1 MSFHAKNHK
10 YTFVIPTHLTMTR
23 EQRVNLQ
30 YYSAIAMLVCGVALT
45 IAGFIVPPTGE
56 ISDSVLWFA
65 AQTMI
70 YAGSVF
76 GVNVYVNDKFN
87 SIRERLGIQD
97 KEDGKEVKKA

>member
-1 MSFHAKNHK
+1 
-10 YTFVIPTHLTMTR
+10 MTR
-23 EQRVNLQ
+23 EQRINIQ
-30 YYSAIAMLVCGVALT
+30 YISAIGMLVCGVLLT

-87 SIRERLGIQD
+87 SIQRKLGI
-97 KEDGKEVKKA
+97 KEEEEKRCAK

>member
-1 MSFHAKNHK
+1 
-10 YTFVIPTHLTMTR
+10 
-23 EQRVNLQ
+23 
-30 YYSAIAMLVCGVALT
+30 
-45 IAGFIVPPTGE
+45 
-56 ISDSVLWFA
+56 
-65 AQTMI
+65 MI